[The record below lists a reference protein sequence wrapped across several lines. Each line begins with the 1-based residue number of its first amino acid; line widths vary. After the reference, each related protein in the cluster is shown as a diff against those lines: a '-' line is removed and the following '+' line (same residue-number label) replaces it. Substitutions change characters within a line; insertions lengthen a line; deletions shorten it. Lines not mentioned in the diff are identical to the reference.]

1 MPTYDYECLS
11 CGHTFELFQSMS
23 EEPAKECPK
32 CGKEVRRLISPGLG
46 IIFKGSGFY
55 VTDNRKGSNGSSKS
69 TAKGEKAT
77 ENTGSKDNSSG
88 EKSGG
93 GESKTGNSTS
103 KESTSKEKA
112 ASDSSGG
119 KKN

>member
-1 MPTYDYECLS
+1 MPTYEYECLS

-23 EEPAKECPK
+23 EEPAKECPT

-55 VTDNRKGSNGSSKS
+55 VTDNRKGSNGSSVS
-69 TAKGEKAT
+69 TAKNEKAAEST
-77 ENTGSKDNSSG
+77 ASKEKSSG
-88 EKSGG
+88 EKTSGG
-93 GESKTGNSTS
+93 ETKTGNSS
-103 KESTSKEKA
+103 AKEKT

-119 KKN
+119 NKS

>member
-69 TAKGEKAT
+69 TAKGEKAAEST
-77 ENTGSKDNSSG
+77 ASNDSSSG
-88 EKSGG
+88 ENSGG
-93 GESKTGNSTS
+93 GESKAGSTTPKDS
-103 KESTSKEKA
+103 APKEKA
-112 ASDSSGG
+112 ASESSGG
-119 KKN
+119 KKS